1 MNSNKISSS
10 FMASNRLEQQYLKLL
25 NHFGESSVS
34 VTLQELSDCLFCTKR
49 HMRNLLLQMQESGW
63 IDWQGEF
70 GRGKRSTLTLLSNKN
85 QLLSRKAE
93 NLIDKGR
100 FNEAIDLLGTNKHLV
115 APLLRSKL
123 GFSINPDNQVSACS
137 LLSDYVQFVPGN
149 TFAPLRASPCS
160 SDLQWIN
167 PNKRG
172 NR

>member
-1 MNSNKISSS
+1 
-10 FMASNRLEQQYLKLL
+10 MASNRLEQQYLKLL

-123 GFSINPDNQVSACS
+123 GFSINPDNQVLRVPYYRTMYNLYREHLCAAQSVT
-137 LLSDYVQFVPGN
+137 LFV
-149 TFAPLRASPCS
+149 RS
-160 SDLQWIN
+160 SVD
-167 PNKRG
+167 
-172 NR
+172 